1 MHHGGFRSSMYADN
15 FWSGRN
21 VFITGA
27 TGLLGSWLTNE
38 IVTKKANV
46 VCLVRDELINT
57 NFDVLRLKDKVTIIN
72 GDVENLSLVLRSLN
86 EYEIN
91 TIFHLAAQ
99 TIVGTANKSP
109 LSTFET
115 NIKGTWNIL
124 ESARDL
130 DTERVIIAS
139 SDKAYG
145 SHEKLPYTE
154 DAKLTGSHPYDVSK
168 SCADLIA
175 QAYYKTYG
183 LPVGITRCG
192 NIYGGGDLNFSRII
206 PGTINS
212 IMENQPPIIRSDG
225 KYIRD
230 YFYVKDAVNSY
241 LVLAEKLLE
250 EGITGEAFNFGTEN
264 PISVLKLVEMIINL
278 SGKRDI
284 TPKILNGVH
293 NEIKEQYLS
302 CEKARTLL
310 NWKPKYTL
318 HDGLKETYNWYEE
331 YFQRKLC

>member
-1 MHHGGFRSSMYADN
+1 MYADN

-154 DAKLTGSHPYDVSK
+154 EKNWRVPDKLPEILTPPQEPAQQQMPQGREQALQYLDSVFIDDDLKDDIVTRTAIPDLLEGTEPAYTGVILFGPPGTGKTVLLRAIADVYQASGAYAKDVSV
-168 SCADLIA
+168 S
-175 QAYYKTYG
+175 
-183 LPVGITRCG
+183 
-192 NIYGGGDLNFSRII
+192 S
-206 PGTINS
+206 
-212 IMENQPPIIRSDG
+212 
-225 KYIRD
+225 
-230 YFYVKDAVNSY
+230 VNSS
-241 LVLAEKLLE
+241 ACPT
-250 EGITGEAFNFGTEN
+250 I
-264 PISVLKLVEMIINL
+264 
-278 SGKRDI
+278 
-284 TPKILNGVH
+284 H
-293 NEIKEQYLS
+293 NI
-302 CEKARTLL
+302 
-310 NWKPKYTL
+310 
-318 HDGLKETYNWYEE
+318 
-331 YFQRKLC
+331 